1 MCRAAFFA
9 VQCIK
14 TCEVFLRQILIQGA
28 DSLGVEELL
37 IKMISRH
44 VLEFEKYANI
54 EDVIQQLLT

>member
-1 MCRAAFFA
+1 M
-9 VQCIK
+9 QCIK